1 MSQDS
6 SCYTFSVEGQPISP
20 YSATA
25 AASETNFVRSRC
37 NYFSMNSY
45 GFSLMP
51 DSPVLVIG
59 AAGVDIVGHLRSE
72 LSSYGSSPAR
82 IRTSFGGVAR
92 NVAENLARLGHPV
105 TLLSAVGADQAGDRL
120 LDQAAAA
127 GVDVNHVLR
136 NPNYPTGTYIGILGV
151 PRTVKFAVD
160 DMRAVTA
167 ITPQVLKENVD
178 LFREASVIFLDA
190 NLSKESLRT
199 AFSLARRANRPV
211 CADPTAAGLARRLLP
226 YMGRLHLVSPNEA
239 EASVLTEHTIDPSH
253 HDQALFAAKFLVGL
267 GVEIA
272 VISLGEFGLC
282 YATSEING
290 HIPAIRTEVVDP
302 TGAGDALVATLI
314 YSLLNDIPID
324 EAMRLGVTA
333 ASMTLRHPG
342 AVVPDLSLQK
352 IYDQLVI

>member
-1 MSQDS
+1 
-6 SCYTFSVEGQPISP
+6 
-20 YSATA
+20 
-25 AASETNFVRSRC
+25 
-37 NYFSMNSY
+37 MNSD
-45 GFSLMP
+45 GFSPLP
-51 DSPVLVIG
+51 DAPVLVIG
-59 AAGVDIVGHLRSE
+59 AAGIDIVGQLRSE
-72 LSSYGSSPAR
+72 LGSHGSNPAC

-92 NVAENLARLGHPV
+92 NVAENLAHLGHPV

-120 LDQAAAA
+120 LDEAAAA
-127 GVDVNHVLR
+127 GVDVKHVLR
-136 NPNYPTGTYIGILGV
+136 NPNYPTGAYIGILSV
-151 PRTVKFAVD
+151 HRAVEFAVD
-160 DMRAVTA
+160 DMRAVKA
-167 ITPQVLKENVD
+167 ITPQFLKAKAD

-199 AFSLARRANRPV
+199 AFSLARKVNRPV
-211 CADPTAAGLARRLLP
+211 CADPTAASLARRLRP
-226 YMGRLHLVSPNEA
+226 YLGRIWLISPNEV
-239 EASVLTEHTIDPSH
+239 EASYLTEHTIDPSQ
-253 HDQALFAAKFLVGL
+253 HDQALSAAKFLVGL

-302 TGAGDALVATLI
+302 TGAGDALVSTLI
-314 YSLLNDIPID
+314 YSLLNDIPVD

-333 ASMTLRHPG
+333 ASMTLRYPG

>member
-1 MSQDS
+1 
-6 SCYTFSVEGQPISP
+6 
-20 YSATA
+20 
-25 AASETNFVRSRC
+25 
-37 NYFSMNSY
+37 MNSD
-45 GFSLMP
+45 GFSPLP
-51 DSPVLVIG
+51 DAPVLVIG

-72 LSSYGSSPAR
+72 LSSHGSSPAR

-105 TLLSAVGADQAGDRL
+105 TLLSAVGADQAGDQL
-120 LDQAAAA
+120 LDQAATA
-127 GVDVNHVLR
+127 GVDVKHVLR
-136 NPNYPTGTYIGILGV
+136 NPNYPTGTYIGILSV
-151 PRTVKFAVD
+151 QRAVEFAVD

-167 ITPQVLKENVD
+167 ITPQVLKENAD
-178 LFREASVIFLDA
+178 LFREASAIFLDA

-199 AFSLARRANRPV
+199 AFSLAHKVNRPV
-211 CADPTAAGLARRLLP
+211 CADPTAAGLARRLRP
-226 YMGRLHLVSPNEA
+226 YLGRLQLISPNEV
-239 EASVLTEHTIDPSH
+239 EAGVLTDYMIDPSQ
-253 HDQALFAAKFLVGL
+253 HDQSLSAAKSLVGL

-282 YATSEING
+282 YATSETNG

-314 YSLLNDIPID
+314 YSLLNDIPLD

-342 AVVPDLSLQK
+342 TVVPDLSLQK

>member
-1 MSQDS
+1 VLYFCRCRAITIVTHDLPRQAQS
-6 SCYTFSVEGQPISP
+6 SFIQ
-20 YSATA
+20 
-25 AASETNFVRSRC
+25 SRRK
-37 NYFSMNSY
+37 NFSMNPD
-45 GFSLMP
+45 GFSPLP
-51 DSPVLVIG
+51 DAPVLVIG
-59 AAGVDIVGHLRSE
+59 AAGIDIVGRLRSE
-72 LSSYGSSPAR
+72 LSSAGSSPAR

-105 TLLSAVGADQAGDRL
+105 TLLSAVGADQTGNRL
-120 LDQAAAA
+120 LEQAAAA
-127 GVDVNHVLR
+127 GVEVKHVLR
-136 NPNYPTGTYIGILGV
+136 NPNYPTGTYIGVLSAQGA
-151 PRTVKFAVD
+151 VKFAVD

-167 ITPQVLKENVD
+167 ITPQFLKEKAG
-178 LFREASVIFLDA
+178 LFREASVIFLDT

-211 CADPTAAGLARRLLP
+211 CADPTAAGLARRLRP
-226 YMGRLHLVSPNEA
+226 YLGRLQLISPNEA
-239 EASVLTEHTIDPSH
+239 EASVLTERTIDPSQ
-253 HDQALFAAKFLVGL
+253 HDQALSAAKFLVGL

-282 YATSEING
+282 YASSEING
-290 HIPAIRTEVVDP
+290 HIPAIRTEIVDP

-314 YSLLNDIPID
+314 YSLLIDIPLD

-333 ASMTLRHPG
+333 ASMTLHHRG

>member
-1 MSQDS
+1 
-6 SCYTFSVEGQPISP
+6 
-20 YSATA
+20 
-25 AASETNFVRSRC
+25 
-37 NYFSMNSY
+37 MNPD
-45 GFSLMP
+45 GFSPLP
-51 DSPVLVIG
+51 DAPVLVIG
-59 AAGVDIVGHLRSE
+59 AAGVDIVGRMRSE
-72 LSSYGSSPAR
+72 LGGAGSSPAR
-82 IRTSFGGVAR
+82 IRSSFGGVAR

-105 TLLSAVGADQAGDRL
+105 TLLSAVGADQNGDQL
-120 LDQAAAA
+120 LSQAAAA
-127 GVDVNHVLR
+127 GVDVDHVLR
-136 NPNYPTGTYIGILGV
+136 NPHHPTATYIGVVSLQGA
-151 PRTVKFAVD
+151 VKFAID
-160 DMRAVTA
+160 DMRAVA
-167 ITPQVLKENVD
+167 AVTPQFLKEKAN
-178 LFREASVIFLDA
+178 LFKEASVIFLDA

-211 CADPTAAGLARRLLP
+211 CADPTAASLARRLRP
-226 YMGRLHLVSPNEA
+226 YLGRLHMISPNEV
-239 EASVLTEHTIDPSH
+239 EASVLIERTFDPSR
-253 HDQALFAAKFLVGL
+253 HDESLSAAKSLVGL

-314 YSLLNDIPID
+314 YALLNDIQLD